1 MTTIRNLLSALT
13 LLSLTAGCLMT
24 REDVSEVEER
34 KKMNSTVYD
43 LQKKKAD
50 IDNRFDQ
57 IEDELRKMSGRI
69 EQAEHRGQSGNDS
82 QKSEFVGINKKIEDV
97 VGQLRI
103 LEERIA
109 MNDKKIDF
117 LEREWEQM
125 RLGGSTKAEKAP
137 DPGATKSDSKEALY
151 REGDDAIRAKEWSK
165 AAALF
170 EKFRKGYPKSP
181 RVPSATLKIGIAFQE
196 LGMKSE
202 AKAFYDEVLDRFPK
216 DIAAKTA
223 AQKLKQLKK

>member
-1 MTTIRNLLSALT
+1 MKTFRSLLSALT
-13 LLSLTAGCLMT
+13 LVSLTTGCLMT
-24 REDVSEVEER
+24 REDVSEEEEK
-34 KKMNSTVYD
+34 KKMHSTVYD

-50 IDNRFDQ
+50 VDNRFDQ
-57 IEDELRKMSGRI
+57 IEEELRKINGRV
-69 EQAEHRGQSGNDS
+69 EQAEHKGQSGNES
-82 QKSEFVGINKKIEDV
+82 QRSEFIAMNKKIEDV

-125 RLGGSTKAEKAP
+125 RLGGSTKPERAP
-137 DPGATKSDSKEALY
+137 DPVAAKSDSKEALY
-151 REGDDAIRAKEWSK
+151 RDGDDAIRAKEWSK

-170 EKFRKGYPKSP
+170 EKFRKAHPKSP
-181 RVPSATLKIGIAFQE
+181 RVPSATLKIGISFQE

-202 AKAFYDEVLDRFPK
+202 AKAFYDEVLERFPK
-216 DIAAKTA
+216 DAAAKAA